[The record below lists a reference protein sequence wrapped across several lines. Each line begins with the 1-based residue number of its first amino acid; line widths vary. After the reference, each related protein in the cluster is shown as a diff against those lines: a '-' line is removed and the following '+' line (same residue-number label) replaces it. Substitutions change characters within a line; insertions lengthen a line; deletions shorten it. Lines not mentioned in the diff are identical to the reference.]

1 MKVIKLN
8 KISIVF
14 SFLFLFVSNDSFAS
28 PDPCTPCTGEN
39 QKQIQDIIQCTGEG
53 TTATA
58 DANAGAI
65 ACGTSQI
72 IGSFL
77 SGSKALINSPDNVL
91 ADRTNAYGIDTMKD
105 EMSAHGEKMA
115 ENIQA
120 RSEKI
125 VESYNKMTSDLMT
138 FIIDSNL
145 KYSEMVT
152 NIEENNLTA
161 RMEYQSDLEA
171 SAARANGNIV
181 GTGTSEE
188 IEFILNELDNAN
200 TEHTPVVIAKMKAKY
215 DSNEEF
221 KIPVRYKHTEGLSQK
236 GSIDCP
242 KYDPKNLGELTD
254 YSCYKALDANPG
266 QTLEVYFKEC
276 SLNKARELAKLQEK
290 GSSKVQGN
298 EIQEESKKNFNSTLS
313 AQSVVNQKIVDDF
326 VACTEEQIIL
336 GNCELKENYSTPEEY
351 RQKLIADIIDNEIV
365 VNGSTSSLNLLTP
378 EVVGSLDGN
387 INLTEEEYKSF
398 LKKAGEVNNVAVSTN
413 TPELIS
419 TYKTSSQ
426 FMAAKGFANNI
437 IGESIV
443 SNIQPERRNDLNTS
457 TFVSSLKQRQA
468 MLNLAKV
475 SYAKSIAARVGKNL
489 SEKVFNGELDHRGD
503 VIKED
508 INGAGKIDNLRHQV
522 EKDFEEVADRN
533 VPSGYESGNYNLK
546 AKIYESE
553 VKKARLNMESYLH
566 WGQIELM
573 LAAKLV
579 EQANSM
585 ENKQYIR
592 NLKNN

>member
-14 SFLFLFVSNDSFAS
+14 SFLFLFISNNSFAAYCS
-28 PDPCTPCTGEN
+28 SCTGAN
-39 QKQIQDIIQCTGEG
+39 QMAIQKITQCTAEG
-53 TTATA
+53 TLATA
-58 DANAGAI
+58 DANAGAM
-65 ACGTSQI
+65 ACGNSQI

-77 SGSKALINSPDNVL
+77 SGSAALTNSPSSVYPN
-91 ADRTNAYGIDTMKD
+91 TSMTPAYGIDTMKD
-105 EMSAHGEKMA
+105 EISAHGDQLT
-115 ENIQA
+115 ENIKA

-125 VESYNKMTSDLMT
+125 VEAYNKMNTDLVT
-138 FIIDSNL
+138 FITDSNL

-152 NIEENNLTA
+152 NMEENNLTA

-171 SAARANGNIV
+171 TAIKANGNIV

-188 IEFILNELDNAN
+188 IEFILNELENSN

-215 DSNEEF
+215 DSNDDF
-221 KIPVRYKHTEGLSQK
+221 KIPVRYKHTEGLTQE
-236 GSIDCP
+236 GAIDCP

-254 YSCYKALDANPG
+254 YSCYKAQEANPG

-276 SLNKARELAKLQEK
+276 SLNKAREMAKLQEK
-290 GSSKVQGN
+290 GSKKVQAN
-298 EIQEESKKNFNSTLS
+298 NIQEESKKNFNSTVS
-313 AQSVVNQKIVDDF
+313 SQSVVNQKIVDNF

-336 GNCELKENYSTPEEY
+336 GNCQLKETYSTPEEY
-351 RQKLIADIIDNEIV
+351 RQTLIDDIIDNEIV

-378 EVVGSLDGN
+378 EVVGSLDGD
-387 INLTEEEYKSF
+387 IGLTEEEYKSF

-426 FMAAKGFANNI
+426 YMAAKGFANNI
-437 IGESIV
+437 VGESIV
-443 SNIQPERRNDLNTS
+443 ANIAPEKRNDLNTS
-457 TFVSSLKQRQA
+457 TFVSGLKQRQA
-468 MLNLAKV
+468 MLNLSKV
-475 SYAKSIAARVGKNL
+475 SYAESIAARVGKNL
-489 SEKVFNGELDHRGD
+489 SEKIFKGELDHRGD

-508 INGAGKIDNLRHQV
+508 INGAGKIDNIRHQV
-522 EKDFEEVADRN
+522 EKDFEEINDIS
-533 VPSGYESGNYNLK
+533 VPSGYESGSYNLK

-553 VKKARLNMESYLH
+553 VKKARLNMESYIH
-566 WGQIELM
+566 WGRIELI

-579 EQANSM
+579 EQVNSM

-592 NLKNN
+592 DLKNN

>member
-8 KISIVF
+8 KISVIF
-14 SFLFLFVSNDSFAS
+14 SFLFLFASNSSFAAYCS
-28 PDPCTPCTGEN
+28 SCAGAN
-39 QKQIQDIIQCTGEG
+39 QMAIQKITQCTAEG
-53 TTATA
+53 TIATA
-58 DANAGAI
+58 DANAGAS
-65 ACGTSQI
+65 ACGNSQI

-77 SGSKALINSPDNVL
+77 SGSKALTNSPSSVYPN
-91 ADRTNAYGIDTMKD
+91 TNLTPAYGIDTMKD
-105 EMSAHGEKMA
+105 EISAHGEQLS
-115 ENIQA
+115 ENVKV

-125 VESYNKMTSDLMT
+125 VEAYNKMTSDLMT
-138 FIIDSNL
+138 FIIDGNV

-152 NIEENNLTA
+152 NIEENNLKA

-171 SAARANGNIV
+171 SSVVANSNMV

-188 IEFILNELDNAN
+188 IEFILNELENAD
-200 TEHTPVVIAKMKAKY
+200 TQHTPIVIAKMKAKY
-215 DSNEEF
+215 DSNDDF

-236 GSIDCP
+236 GAINCP

-254 YSCYKALDANPG
+254 YSCYKAQDANPG

-276 SLNKARELAKLQEK
+276 SSNKARELAKLQEK
-290 GSSKVQGN
+290 GSEKVQFN
-298 EIQEESKKNFNSTLS
+298 NVQEDSKKNFNSTVS
-313 AQSVVNQKIVDDF
+313 AQSVVSQKIVNDF

-336 GNCELKENYSTPEEY
+336 GNCQLKETYSSPEEY
-351 RQKLIADIIDNEIV
+351 RQALIDDIIDNEIV

-378 EVVGSLDGN
+378 AVVGSLDGDL
-387 INLTEEEYKSF
+387 NLTEDEYKSF

-426 FMAAKGFANNI
+426 YMAAKGFANNI

-443 SNIQPERRNDLNTS
+443 ANIAPERRNDLNTS

-468 MLNLAKV
+468 MLNLSKV
-475 SYAKSIAARVGKNL
+475 SYAESIAARVGKNI
-489 SEKVFNGELDHRGD
+489 SEKIFNDELDYRGD
-503 VIKED
+503 VVKED

-522 EKDFEEVADRN
+522 EKDFEEIVGGS
-533 VPSGYESGNYNLK
+533 VPSGYESGSYNLK
-546 AKIYESE
+546 AKIYGLE

-566 WGQIELM
+566 WGRIELI

-579 EQANSM
+579 EQVNSID
-585 ENKQYIR
+585 NKQYIR

>member
-8 KISIVF
+8 KISVVF
-14 SFLFLFVSNDSFAS
+14 SFLFLFVSSDSFAAYCS
-28 PDPCTPCTGEN
+28 SCTGLN
-39 QKQIQDIIQCTGEG
+39 QQAIQKITQCTADA
-53 TTATA
+53 TLATA

-65 ACGTSQI
+65 ACGNSQI

-77 SGSKALINSPDNVL
+77 SGSKAL
-91 ADRTNAYGIDTMKD
+91 TNKPSNAYANRMDAYGIDTMKD
-105 EMSAHGEKMA
+105 EISAHGDQLS
-115 ENIQA
+115 ENIQV

-125 VESYNKMTSDLMT
+125 VEAYNKMASDLTT
-138 FIIDSNL
+138 FIIDNNV
-145 KYSEMVT
+145 KYSEMIT
-152 NIEENNLTA
+152 NIEENNLKA

-171 SAARANGNIV
+171 SATRANGNIV

-215 DSNEEF
+215 DSNDEF

-236 GSIDCP
+236 GAIDCP

-254 YSCYKALDANPG
+254 YSCYKAQDANPG

-290 GSSKVQGN
+290 GSEKVQSTTA
-298 EIQEESKKNFNSTLS
+298 QEESKKSFNSTVS
-313 AQSVVNQKIVDDF
+313 TQSVVNQKIVDNF

-336 GNCELKENYSTPEEY
+336 GNCQLKETYSTPEEY
-351 RQKLIADIIDNEIV
+351 RQKLIDDIIDNEIV

-378 EVVGSLDGN
+378 EVVGSLDGD

-426 FMAAKGFANNI
+426 YMAAKGFANNI

-522 EKDFEEVADRN
+522 EKDFEEVADGN
-533 VPSGYESGNYNLK
+533 VPSGYESGSYNLK
-546 AKIYESE
+546 AKMYESE

-566 WGQIELM
+566 WGQVELI

-579 EQANSM
+579 EQVNSM

-592 NLKNN
+592 DLKNN